1 MGDTKIASII
11 SVLNEE
17 GENHIKVEVSPDKIV
32 GYLDDE
38 QAFEVEEGPAEGRI
52 GFSLFGTSAV
62 FDDIVVYDE
71 GGLAVEPAEKLAAAW
86 GELKRL
92 K

>member
-1 MGDTKIASII
+1 M
-11 SVLNEE
+11 
-17 GENHIKVEVSPDKIV
+17 SPDKIV